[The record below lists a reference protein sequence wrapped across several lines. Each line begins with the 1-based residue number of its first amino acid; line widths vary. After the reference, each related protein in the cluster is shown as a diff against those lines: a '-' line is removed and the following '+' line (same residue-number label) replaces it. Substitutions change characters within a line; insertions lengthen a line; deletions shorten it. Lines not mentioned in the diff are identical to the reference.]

1 MLDQIKFNHFLIEKM
16 SHQRILDEVAKT
28 SIQLMLQETF
38 FGHFFTSILKDV
50 SEKTS
55 SIATT
60 ISSNQM
66 IKLIVNPE
74 YWDNTLKVPGDDAAT
89 KALRYGAIKHQIL
102 HIVFKHALRFPDF
115 GNKKLFGIASDLAA
129 NQYIKSDQ
137 LTEDAIRMEDF
148 PEFKLNRGQGI
159 DYYYKRLSEELEDIQ
174 QEGSGSKKEEEDE
187 EGKRAEDSPEAEP
200 EKEEKEDNLNQA
212 QNCLKDL
219 MENEDNEQLNQHKFW
234 DEFAKLSSA
243 EQKMIDAAINESIV
257 NSVSRIKSKDYGK
270 LPGGLQ
276 EYINLLVDSLK
287 PNVNWRRVLR
297 IFTASSSRTRLK
309 NTIRRPSKRYGTT
322 PGIKIQSKQKILV
335 AIDTSGS
342 VNEDE
347 LREFFGELYHIW
359 KQGAEIYV
367 VECDTHIQN
376 QYHYT
381 GRPPELVSGRGG
393 TDFNAPIEFA
403 NEKHLPDAIV
413 YFTDGYAPA
422 PAVIS
427 RKPILWMVTNQGI
440 DEDSWDFLPGRKVK
454 MTKQYI

>member
-1 MLDQIKFNHFLIEKM
+1 M

-38 FGHFFTSILKDV
+38 YGHFFTSILKDV

-55 SIATT
+55 SIATS

-74 YWDNTLKVPGDDAAT
+74 YWDNTLKIPGDDEAT

-102 HIVFKHALRFPDF
+102 HIVFKHALRFPEF

-129 NQYIKSDQ
+129 NQYIKSEQ

-148 PEFKLNRGQGI
+148 PEFELNRGQGI
-159 DYYYKRLSEELEDIQ
+159 DYYYKRLSEELEDMQ
-174 QEGSGSKKEEEDE
+174 DNGGGGDNEEKDKENSAGDSSDAHSDDKKEND
-187 EGKRAEDSPEAEP
+187 
-200 EKEEKEDNLNQA
+200 LNQA
-212 QNCLKDL
+212 QNRLKDL

-234 DEFAKLSSA
+234 DEFSKLSSA

-257 NSVSRIKSKDYGK
+257 NSVSRIKPKDYGK

-276 EYINLLVDSLK
+276 EYINLLVESLK

-342 VNEDE
+342 VNDDE

-367 VECDTHIQN
+367 VECDTHIHN

-381 GRPPELVSGRGG
+381 GRPPELISGRGG
-393 TDFNAPIEFA
+393 TDFNAPIIFA
-403 NEKHLPDAIV
+403 NEEHMPDAIV

-422 PAVIS
+422 PQVIS
-427 RKPILWMVTNQGI
+427 RKPILWMVTSQGI
-440 DEDSWDFLPGRKVK
+440 EEDSWDFLPGRKVK
-454 MTKQYI
+454 MTRQLV

>member
-1 MLDQIKFNHFLIEKM
+1 M

-38 FGHFFTSILKDV
+38 YGHFFTSILKDV

-74 YWDNTLKVPGDDAAT
+74 YWDNTLKVPGDDEAT
-89 KALRYGAIKHQIL
+89 KALRYGAVKHQIL
-102 HIVFKHALRFPDF
+102 HIVFKHALRFPEF

-129 NQYIKSDQ
+129 NQYIKSEQ

-159 DYYYKRLSEELEDIQ
+159 DYYYKRLSEELENIQ
-174 QEGSGSKKEEEDE
+174 QDGGGGNDNNEEDE
-187 EGKRAEDSPEAEP
+187 EGKRAEDCSNPDSPNNE
-200 EKEEKEDNLNQA
+200 EKEEEQEEKESPFNQA
-212 QNCLKDL
+212 QSCLKDL
-219 MENEDNEQLNQHKFW
+219 MEKEDNEQLNQHKFW
-234 DEFAKLSSA
+234 DEFEKLSSA

-276 EYINLLVDSLK
+276 EYINLLVESLK

-367 VECDTHIQN
+367 VECDTHIHN

-381 GRPPELVSGRGG
+381 GRPPELISGRGG

-403 NEKHLPDAIV
+403 NEKHMPDAIV

-422 PAVIS
+422 PSIIS
-427 RKPILWMVTNQGI
+427 RKPILWMVTGQGI

-454 MTKQYI
+454 MVKQLV

>member
-1 MLDQIKFNHFLIEKM
+1 LKKLNHSAIEKM

-38 FGHFFTSILKDV
+38 YGHFFTSILKDV

-60 ISSNQM
+60 IGSNHM

-74 YWDNTLKVPGDDAAT
+74 YWDNTLKVPGDDTAT

-102 HIVFKHALRFPDF
+102 HIVFKHALRFPEF

-129 NQYIKSDQ
+129 NQYIKSEQ

-159 DYYYKRLSEELEDIQ
+159 DYYYKRLAEELEDMQ
-174 QEGSGSKKEEEDE
+174 QKGGGCDEDNENKSEDSCNTQSDNQEED
-187 EGKRAEDSPEAEP
+187 G
-200 EKEEKEDNLNQA
+200 LNQA
-212 QNCLKDL
+212 QNCLKNL
-219 MENEDNEQLNQHKFW
+219 MEEENNEQLDQHKFW
-234 DEFAKLSSA
+234 DEFEKLSSA

-257 NSVSRIKSKDYGK
+257 NSVSRIKPKDYGK

-276 EYINLLVDSLK
+276 EYINLLVESLK

-367 VECDTHIQN
+367 VECDTHIHN

-381 GRPPELVSGRGG
+381 GRPPELISGRGG
-393 TDFNAPIEFA
+393 TDFNAPIVFA
-403 NEKHLPDAIV
+403 NEQHMPDAIV

-422 PAVIS
+422 PAIIS
-427 RKPILWMVTNQGI
+427 RKPILWMVTSQGI
-440 DEDSWDFLPGRKVK
+440 DENSWDFLPGRKVK
-454 MTKQYI
+454 MVRQLS

>member
-1 MLDQIKFNHFLIEKM
+1 M

-38 FGHFFTSILKDV
+38 YGHFFTSILKDV
-50 SEKTS
+50 SERTS

-66 IKLIVNPE
+66 IKLIVNPD
-74 YWDNTLKVPGDDAAT
+74 YWDNTLKIPGDEEAT

-102 HIVFKHALRFPDF
+102 HIVFKHALRFPEF

-129 NQYIKSDQ
+129 NQYIRSDQ

-159 DYYYKRLSEELEDIQ
+159 DYYYKRLSEELQDMQ
-174 QEGSGSKKEEEDE
+174 QDGGSGCGDNEEEDSAQSDDKAAN
-187 EGKRAEDSPEAEP
+187 G
-200 EKEEKEDNLNQA
+200 LNQA
-212 QNCLKDL
+212 QNRLKEL

-234 DEFAKLSSA
+234 DEFERLSSA
-243 EQKMIDAAINESIV
+243 EQKMINAAINESIV
-257 NSVSRIKSKDYGK
+257 NSVSRVKSKDYGK

-276 EYINLLVDSLK
+276 EYINLLVESLK

-309 NTIRRPSKRYGTT
+309 NTIRRPSKRYGTN

-367 VECDTHIQN
+367 VECDTHIHN
-376 QYHYT
+376 QYTYT
-381 GRPPELVSGRGG
+381 GRPPELISGRGG

-422 PAVIS
+422 PVVVS
-427 RKPILWMVTNQGI
+427 RKPILWMVTSQGI
-440 DEDSWDFLPGRKVK
+440 DKDTWDFLPGRKVK
-454 MTKQYI
+454 MTKQLA